1 MFIST
6 LVKLAKGI
14 CRDINALKKPH
25 KLLCKLVT
33 FAYIDQLVK
42 GAYTQSRLMCTLA
55 SQRNLH
61 QRYTKD
67 TLL

>member
-25 KLLCKLVT
+25 KLFCKLVA

-42 GAYTQSRLMCTLA
+42 GAYTQSRLKE
-55 SQRNLH
+55 SIVNLH

-67 TLL
+67 SLL